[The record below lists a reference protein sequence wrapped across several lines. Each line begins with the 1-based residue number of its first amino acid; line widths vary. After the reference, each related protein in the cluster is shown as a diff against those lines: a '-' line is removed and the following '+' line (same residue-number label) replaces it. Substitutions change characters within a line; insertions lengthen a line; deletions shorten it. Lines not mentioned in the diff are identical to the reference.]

1 MWGRKVRYCARPHGE
16 RGMTLSPGG
25 RDAGLERDSAGRAV
39 WPLRTEDPRLAP
51 AGTSVRKAF
60 VGSRA
65 RSAHLILQSKGV
77 SMATEVRSAGSTEDP
92 HLRRELHL
100 WEAVGISLALM
111 APSMAA
117 NINPQGTASTIGRAV
132 PLAFALAT
140 IGVLLIAWTFVRLTQ
155 RFNHA
160 GSVYGFV
167 GASLGSRAGVVSGWA
182 LMGTYTFYGV
192 VTATASGIFG
202 ADFLD
207 SLGIWTN
214 QPGWAPYAVGA
225 VAFAGV
231 WALAASN
238 IREGTRVL
246 VVIEATTV
254 ALILIVSVVILVRL
268 ATGTAPNGNTLDFSV
283 FTVPGGTGLSAV
295 FLGVVFGFL
304 SFAGF
309 EAAATLGEEAQEPRR
324 DIPRAILG
332 VAIFGGLYYIFVTAV
347 EVMGFGTDEKGINQF
362 IASGSLLG
370 DLGSRFVAGWV
381 GELIT
386 IGAAVSAFGCA
397 LACVVGATRLLYALS
412 RDEVGPP
419 PLGTVSARNGVPVR
433 STATVAVIIVLGWVV
448 FGVAP
453 FDLFVASGT
462 IGTLILLLV
471 YALATI
477 GAAKLLFFSGERLV
491 AAWEV
496 VVPFLA
502 LVVIGYTLFRN
513 VYPYPTDA
521 AAWYP
526 IIAALWVILGIL
538 VTLVRSAATRRAG
551 ERLMA
556 EEGLAPSSGP
566 RTGV

>member
-1 MWGRKVRYCARPHGE
+1 MSTQVSN
-16 RGMTLSPGG
+16 T
-25 RDAGLERDSAGRAV
+25 DS
-39 WPLRTEDPRLAP
+39 
-51 AGTSVRKAF
+51 
-60 VGSRA
+60 
-65 RSAHLILQSKGV
+65 
-77 SMATEVRSAGSTEDP
+77 P

-117 NINPQGTASTIGRAV
+117 NINPQGTATTIGRAV

-155 RFNHA
+155 RFHHA

-167 GASLGSRAGVVSGWA
+167 GATLGARAGVISGWA

-192 VTATASGIFG
+192 VTSTAAGIFG
-202 ADFLD
+202 AEFLD
-207 SLGIWTN
+207 ALGIWTN
-214 QPGWAPYAVGA
+214 QPEWAPFLVGA
-225 VAFAGV
+225 IALAGV
-231 WALAASN
+231 WALAAAN

-246 VVIEATTV
+246 LVIEGTTV
-254 ALILIVSVVILVRL
+254 ALILIVSVVILIKL

-283 FTVPGGTGLSAV
+283 FSVPAGTGTSAV

-324 DIPRAILG
+324 TIPRAILG
-332 VAIFGGLYYIFVTAV
+332 VAIFGGLYFIFVTAI
-347 EVMGFGTDEKGINQF
+347 EVMGFGTDAKGVEAF

-370 DLGSRFVAGWV
+370 DLGSQFVAGWV

-397 LACVVGATRLLYALS
+397 LACIVGASRLLFALS
-412 RDEVGPP
+412 RDEVGPA
-419 PLGTVSARNGVPVR
+419 PLGTVSPRTGVPAR
-433 STATVAVIIVLGWVV
+433 STATVVIGAYAIMALGWFA

-471 YALATI
+471 YALATV
-477 GAAKLLFFSGERLV
+477 GAAKLSFFSGERRV
-491 AAWEV
+491 AAWEI

-513 VYPYPTDA
+513 VYPYPTEA
-521 AAWYP
+521 ARWYP
-526 IIAALWVILGIL
+526 IIAAAWVVAGVL
-538 VTLVRSAATRRAG
+538 VTFVRYAATQRAG
-551 ERLMA
+551 ERFLA
-556 EEGLAPSSGP
+556 EEGLATEP
-566 RTGV
+566 RTEG

>member
-1 MWGRKVRYCARPHGE
+1 
-16 RGMTLSPGG
+16 MTTEV
-25 RDAGLERDSAGRAV
+25 RDAGGADS
-39 WPLRTEDPRLAP
+39 
-51 AGTSVRKAF
+51 
-60 VGSRA
+60 
-65 RSAHLILQSKGV
+65 
-77 SMATEVRSAGSTEDP
+77 P

-117 NINPQGTASTIGRAV
+117 NINPQGTAGSVGRAV

-140 IGVLLIAWTFVRLTQ
+140 VGVLLIAWTFVRLTQ

-167 GASLGSRAGVVSGWA
+167 GATLGPHAGVVAGWA

-192 VTATASGIFG
+192 VTATATGIFG

-207 SLGIWTN
+207 SLGIWTD
-214 QPGWAPYAVGA
+214 QPGWAPFLVGGI
-225 VAFAGV
+225 AFAGV
-231 WALAASN
+231 WALASSN

-246 VVIEATTV
+246 LGIEAVTV
-254 ALILIVSVVILVRL
+254 GLILIVSVVILVRL

-283 FTVPGGTGLSAV
+283 FTIPAGTGTSAV

-309 EAAATLGEEAQEPRR
+309 EAAATMGEEAQEPRR

-332 VAIFGGLYYIFVTAV
+332 VAIFGGLYFVFVTAV
-347 EVMGFGTDEKGINQF
+347 EVMGFGTDARGIDQF
-362 IASGSLLG
+362 INSGSLLG
-370 DLGSRFVAGWV
+370 DLGSQFVAGWV

-412 RDEVGPP
+412 RDEVGPAA
-419 PLGTVSARNGVPVR
+419 LGTVSPRSGVPGR
-433 STATVAVIIVLGWVV
+433 ATAAVALAAYVIIALGWFL

-471 YALATI
+471 YALATV
-477 GAAKLLFFSGERLV
+477 GAAVLLFFSGERRV

-496 VVPFLA
+496 IVPLLA
-502 LVVIGYTLFRN
+502 LLVIGYTLFRN
-513 VYPYPTDA
+513 VSPYPEDA
-521 AAWYP
+521 AGWYP
-526 IIAALWVILGIL
+526 IIAALWVIVGLII
-538 VTLVRSAATRRAG
+538 TFVRYAATLRAG
-551 ERLMA
+551 DGLMA
-556 EEGLAPSSGP
+556 EDGPASETGP
-566 RTGV
+566 RTECLI

>member
-1 MWGRKVRYCARPHGE
+1 MTTEARNTGAE
-16 RGMTLSPGG
+16 G
-25 RDAGLERDSAGRAV
+25 
-39 WPLRTEDPRLAP
+39 
-51 AGTSVRKAF
+51 
-60 VGSRA
+60 
-65 RSAHLILQSKGV
+65 
-77 SMATEVRSAGSTEDP
+77 P
-92 HLRRELHL
+92 HLRRELRL
-100 WEAVGISLALM
+100 WEALGISLALM

-117 NINPQGTASTIGRAV
+117 NINPQGTAGSVGRAV

-155 RFNHA
+155 RFDHA

-167 GASLGSRAGVVSGWA
+167 GATLGPHTGVISGWA

-192 VTATASGIFG
+192 VTSTAAGIFG
-202 ADFLD
+202 AEFLD
-207 SLGIWTN
+207 ALGIWTN
-214 QPGWAPYAVGA
+214 QPGWAPFVVGA
-225 VAFAGV
+225 IALAGV

-238 IREGTRVL
+238 IRGGTRVL
-246 VVIEATTV
+246 LVIEGTTV
-254 ALILIVSVVILVRL
+254 ALILIVSVIIFVKL
-268 ATGTAPNGNTLDFSV
+268 ATGTAPNGNTVDFSV
-283 FTVPGGTGLSAV
+283 FTVPAGTGLSAV

-332 VAIFGGLYYIFVTAV
+332 VAIFGGLYFIFVTAV
-347 EVMGFGTDEKGINQF
+347 EVMGFGTDAKGVKEF

-370 DLGSRFVAGWV
+370 DLGSQFVAGWV

-419 PLGTVSARNGVPVR
+419 ALGTISPRSGVPAR
-433 STATVAVIIVLGWVV
+433 STATVAVGAYIIIALGWFV
-448 FGVAP
+448 FDVAP

-477 GAAKLLFFSGERLV
+477 GAAKLLFFSGERQV
-491 AAWEV
+491 ATWEV
-496 VVPFLA
+496 IVPFLA
-502 LVVIGYTLFRN
+502 LVVIGYTLYRN
-513 VYPYPTDA
+513 VSA
-521 AAWYP
+521 GWYP
-526 IIAALWVILGIL
+526 VIALLWVIAGIAL
-538 VTLVRSAATRRAG
+538 TFIRNAATRRAG

-556 EEGLAPSSGP
+556 EEGLTMGGET
-566 RTGV
+566 RTRS

>member
-1 MWGRKVRYCARPHGE
+1 
-16 RGMTLSPGG
+16 MT
-25 RDAGLERDSAGRAV
+25 
-39 WPLRTEDPRLAP
+39 TE
-51 AGTSVRKAF
+51 AGTT
-60 VGSRA
+60 GS
-65 RSAHLILQSKGV
+65 
-77 SMATEVRSAGSTEDP
+77 P

-117 NINPQGTASTIGRAV
+117 NINPQGTAGSVGRAV

-167 GASLGSRAGVVSGWA
+167 GATLGARTGVVSGWA
-182 LMGTYTFYGV
+182 LMGTYTFYSV
-192 VTATASGIFG
+192 VTSTAAGIFG

-214 QPGWAPYAVGA
+214 QPGWAPFVVGA
-225 VAFAGV
+225 IALAGV

-238 IREGTRVL
+238 IRGGTRVL
-246 VVIEATTV
+246 LVIEGTTV
-254 ALILIVSVVILVRL
+254 ALILIVSVIILIKL
-268 ATGTAPNGNTLDFSV
+268 AAGTAPNGNTLDLSV

-324 DIPRAILG
+324 DIPLAILG
-332 VAIFGGLYYIFVTAV
+332 VAIFGGLYFIFVTAV
-347 EVMGFGTDEKGINQF
+347 EVMGFGTDAAGVKHF
-362 IASGSLLG
+362 IDSGSLLG
-370 DLGSRFVAGWV
+370 DLGSQFVAGWV

-397 LACVVGATRLLYALS
+397 LACIVGATRLLYALS
-412 RDEVGPP
+412 RDEVGPVS
-419 PLGTVSARNGVPVR
+419 LGSVSSRNGVPAR
-433 STATVAVIIVLGWVV
+433 STATVAIGAYIIIALGWLV

-453 FDLFVASGT
+453 FDLFAASGT

-477 GAAKLLFFSGERLV
+477 GAAKLLFFSGGRMV

-513 VYPYPTDA
+513 VYPYPTGA
-521 AAWYP
+521 LAWYP
-526 IIAALWVILGIL
+526 LIAALWVIVGI
-538 VTLVRSAATRRAG
+538 VITFVRHTATRRAG

-556 EEGLAPSSGP
+556 EEGLATGTGS
-566 RTGV
+566 RTER

>member
-1 MWGRKVRYCARPHGE
+1 MSTQVSN
-16 RGMTLSPGG
+16 T
-25 RDAGLERDSAGRAV
+25 DS
-39 WPLRTEDPRLAP
+39 
-51 AGTSVRKAF
+51 
-60 VGSRA
+60 
-65 RSAHLILQSKGV
+65 
-77 SMATEVRSAGSTEDP
+77 P

-117 NINPQGTASTIGRAV
+117 NINPQGTATTIGRAV

-167 GASLGSRAGVVSGWA
+167 GATLGARAGVISGWA

-192 VTATASGIFG
+192 VTSTAAGIFG
-202 ADFLD
+202 ADFLNA
-207 SLGIWTN
+207 LGIWTN
-214 QPGWAPYAVGA
+214 QPEWAPYLVGA
-225 VAFAGV
+225 IALAGV
-231 WALAASN
+231 WALAAAN

-246 VVIEATTV
+246 LVIEGTTV
-254 ALILIVSVVILVRL
+254 ALILIVSVVILIKL

-283 FTVPGGTGLSAV
+283 FSVPAGTGTSAV

-324 DIPRAILG
+324 TIPRAILG
-332 VAIFGGLYYIFVTAV
+332 VAIFGGLYFIFVTAI
-347 EVMGFGTDEKGINQF
+347 EVMGFGTDAKGVEAF

-370 DLGSRFVAGWV
+370 DLGSQFVAGWV

-397 LACVVGATRLLYALS
+397 LACIVGASRLLFALS
-412 RDEVGPP
+412 RDEVGPA
-419 PLGTVSARNGVPVR
+419 PLGTVSPRTGVPAR
-433 STATVAVIIVLGWVV
+433 STATVVIGAYAIMALGWFA

-471 YALATI
+471 YALATV
-477 GAAKLLFFSGERLV
+477 GAAKLSFFSGERRV
-491 AAWEV
+491 AAWEI

-513 VYPYPTDA
+513 VYPYPTEA
-521 AAWYP
+521 ARWYP
-526 IIAALWVILGIL
+526 IIAAAWVVAGVL
-538 VTLVRSAATRRAG
+538 VTFVRYAATQRAG
-551 ERLMA
+551 ERFLA
-556 EEGLAPSSGP
+556 EEGLATGP
-566 RTGV
+566 RTEG

>member
-1 MWGRKVRYCARPHGE
+1 
-16 RGMTLSPGG
+16 L
-25 RDAGLERDSAGRAV
+25 
-39 WPLRTEDPRLAP
+39 
-51 AGTSVRKAF
+51 
-60 VGSRA
+60 
-65 RSAHLILQSKGV
+65 
-77 SMATEVRSAGSTEDP
+77 
-92 HLRRELHL
+92 
-100 WEAVGISLALM
+100 
-111 APSMAA
+111 
-117 NINPQGTASTIGRAV
+117 
-132 PLAFALAT
+132 
-140 IGVLLIAWTFVRLTQ
+140 
-155 RFNHA
+155 
-160 GSVYGFV
+160 
-167 GASLGSRAGVVSGWA
+167 
-182 LMGTYTFYGV
+182 
-192 VTATASGIFG
+192 
-202 ADFLD
+202 
-207 SLGIWTN
+207 
-214 QPGWAPYAVGA
+214 
-225 VAFAGV
+225 
-231 WALAASN
+231 
-238 IREGTRVL
+238 
-246 VVIEATTV
+246 VIEGTTV
-254 ALILIVSVVILVRL
+254 ALILIVSVIILFKL
-268 ATGTAPNGNTLDFSV
+268 ITGTAPNGNTVDFSV
-283 FTVPGGTGLSAV
+283 FTVPQGTGASAV

-332 VAIFGGLYYIFVTAV
+332 VAIFGGLYFIFVTAV
-347 EVMGFGTDEKGINQF
+347 EVMGFGTDAKGVKAF

-412 RDEVGPP
+412 RDEVGPA
-419 PLGTVSARNGVPVR
+419 PLGAVSVRNGVPVR
-433 STATVAVIIVLGWVV
+433 STATVAVAVYVIIALGWFV

-477 GAAKLLFFSGERLV
+477 GAAKLLFFSGERQV
-491 AAWEV
+491 ATWEV

-526 IIAALWVILGIL
+526 IIAALWVIAGI
-538 VTLVRSAATRRAG
+538 VITFARNAATRRAG

-556 EEGLAPSSGP
+556 EEGLAPSPGP
-566 RTGV
+566 RTGP

>member
-1 MWGRKVRYCARPHGE
+1 MTASYPPRGRSSAFHREAPHLSLGELVLGE
-16 RGMTLSPGG
+16 RLQAGVEYLFYRWVPLQEVSNLHRVLIPKPGRALRSAYRPAEAPVPWTHHG
-25 RDAGLERDSAGRAV
+25 YSGFDAGG
-39 WPLRTEDPRLAP
+39 P
-51 AGTSVRKAF
+51 GTV
-60 VGSRA
+60 
-65 RSAHLILQSKGV
+65 
-77 SMATEVRSAGSTEDP
+77 
-92 HLRRELHL
+92 
-100 WEAVGISLALM
+100 
-111 APSMAA
+111 
-117 NINPQGTASTIGRAV
+117 
-132 PLAFALAT
+132 
-140 IGVLLIAWTFVRLTQ
+140 
-155 RFNHA
+155 
-160 GSVYGFV
+160 
-167 GASLGSRAGVVSGWA
+167 
-182 LMGTYTFYGV
+182 
-192 VTATASGIFG
+192 
-202 ADFLD
+202 
-207 SLGIWTN
+207 
-214 QPGWAPYAVGA
+214 
-225 VAFAGV
+225 
-231 WALAASN
+231 
-238 IREGTRVL
+238 
-246 VVIEATTV
+246 
-254 ALILIVSVVILVRL
+254 
-268 ATGTAPNGNTLDFSV
+268 NTLDFSV

-347 EVMGFGTDEKGINQF
+347 EVMGFGTDQEGIKQF

-386 IGAAVSAFGCA
+386 IGASVSAFGCA

-433 STATVAVIIVLGWVV
+433 STATVAVAVYVIMVLCWSV

-477 GAAKLLFFSGERLV
+477 GAAKLLFFSGERQV

-526 IIAALWVILGIL
+526 IIAALWVIAGIL

-556 EEGLAPSSGP
+556 EEGLAPSPGP
-566 RTGV
+566 RTGP